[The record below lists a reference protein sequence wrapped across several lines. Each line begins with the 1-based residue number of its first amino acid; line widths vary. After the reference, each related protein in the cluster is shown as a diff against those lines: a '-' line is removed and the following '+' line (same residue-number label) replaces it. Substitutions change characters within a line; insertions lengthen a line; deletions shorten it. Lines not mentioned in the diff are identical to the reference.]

1 MQKLPIRRSK
11 APRRRRMAVT
21 AVSGI
26 AAGCTVL
33 CPAPIALARPAT
45 TTAPVPTALTAP
57 SQAPAEDAARD
68 DESVRTVT
76 DGDTLWSMA
85 EEVYGSGARWPDLYR
100 ASRDGIEK
108 AARSHGLPSG
118 GGGHWIFAG
127 TAIRTPAPAAKTQA
141 PAVKTQAP
149 ATKAQD
155 PAAKTRTP
163 ATADPH
169 LTRFERQLAQAGY
182 TSQSGS
188 EAVFDLDRRYCEGT
202 LFSGMWPN
210 PQSPYIVS
218 NLPEVPGQTANTN
231 PPVTWRLR
239 EDEAVVLIGTTP
251 PPEAYFSFDLTMV
264 RGSLHTGP
272 VLWPAVGDPVNRG
285 TVKTAGPTPFG
296 QPFALVMTG
305 HERTRAE
312 VHEML
317 AASGLGGAIN
327 DATVP
332 PAMFRLGLGEDADQ
346 FLLGIRTA
354 APEPG
359 FEKALDAY
367 RDAPPLQILRVRP
380 KGASA
385 DQTKPV
391 YAPAPLPVPRLRTA
405 GTGATELD
413 LNPSLQELR
422 QRIIDAH
429 PGFEARDVVTERG
442 FEQSYPGLQSN
453 KVIDP
458 PTPGIGAL
466 SNDADDPLS
475 PSFSLPDGSFVVA
488 YGTNHVATR
497 QASYSSI
504 SLYADEE
511 AAVSVTAKNHR
522 DLRGT
527 ARDYLPG
534 SPDADKLYAWTFS
547 RAGDAG
553 PTGPHVTELPSASTD
568 FCAQYGAE
576 RPVDMSRMQA
586 VARAYMQPETLTH
599 PALSSLL
606 LDRLLVFTPKP
617 KSK

>member
-1 MQKLPIRRSK
+1 MQKLPIRHSK

-33 CPAPIALARPAT
+33 CPAPAASAHPAT
-45 TTAPVPTALTAP
+45 ADPAPTALTAP
-57 SQAPAEDAARD
+57 PPAPSEDTGND
-68 DESVRTVT
+68 SGSVRTVT
-76 DGDTLWSMA
+76 DGDTLWSVA
-85 EEVYGSGARWPDLYR
+85 EEVYGTGARWPDLYR
-100 ASRDGIEK
+100 ASLDGIEK
-108 AARSHGLPSG
+108 AARSHGLPSDG
-118 GGGHWIFAG
+118 DGHWIFAG
-127 TAIRTPAPAAKTQA
+127 TALRTPAPAAKTSAA
-141 PAVKTQAP
+141 PP
-149 ATKAQD
+149 ADAHV
-155 PAAKTRTP
+155 A
-163 ATADPH
+163 
-169 LTRFERQLAQAGY
+169 RFERRLAQSGY
-182 TSQSGS
+182 VSQSGT
-188 EAVFDLDRRYCEGT
+188 EAVFDLNRRYCEGA

-210 PQSPYIVS
+210 PQSPYIVT
-218 NLPEVPGQTANTN
+218 NLPEVPGQKANTN
-231 PPVTWRLR
+231 PPVTWRMR

-264 RGSLHTGP
+264 RGSLNTGP

-296 QPFALVMTG
+296 QPFALVITG

-332 PAMFRLGLGEDADQ
+332 PAMFRLGLGDDADQ

-359 FEKALDAY
+359 SEKALDDY
-367 RDAPPLQILRVRP
+367 RAAPPLRILRVRP

-385 DQTKPV
+385 DQTTPV
-391 YAPAPLPVPRLRTA
+391 YAPAPLPVPRLRVA

-413 LNPSLQELR
+413 LNPSLQKLR

-429 PGFEARDVVTERG
+429 PGFEARDVAMERG

-475 PSFSLPDGSFVVA
+475 PPFSLPDGSFVVA

-527 ARDYLPG
+527 ARDYLPA
-534 SPDADKLYAWTFS
+534 SPDADQLYAWTFS

-553 PTGPHVTELPSASTD
+553 PTGPHVTALPPAGTD
-568 FCAQYGAE
+568 FCAQYGAD

-606 LDRLLVFTPKP
+606 LDRLLVFTPTS
-617 KSK
+617 KSP

>member
-1 MQKLPIRRSK
+1 
-11 APRRRRMAVT
+11 MAVT
-21 AVSGI
+21 AVSGL

-33 CPAPIALARPAT
+33 CPATTALAQPLAPAAAPAP
-45 TTAPVPTALTAP
+45 TAPTAPTAP
-57 SQAPAEDAARD
+57 PPAEDAAND
-68 DESVRTVT
+68 GEKDVRTVT

-85 EEVYGSGARWPDLYR
+85 EEIYGSGAKWPDLYR
-100 ASRDGIEK
+100 ANQDGIAK
-108 AARSHGLPSG
+108 AARAHGFPSDG
-118 GGGHWIFAG
+118 NGHRIFAG
-127 TAIRTPAPAAKTQA
+127 TAVHAPASPTARA
-141 PAVKTQAP
+141 
-149 ATKAQD
+149 AT
-155 PAAKTRTP
+155 PGR
-163 ATADPH
+163 ADPH
-169 LTRFERQLAQAGY
+169 VTRFQRQVARSGY
-182 TSQSGS
+182 VSQSGS
-188 EAVFDLDRRYCEGT
+188 EAVFDMSRRYCEGA

-210 PQSPYIVS
+210 PQSPYIVT

-231 PPVTWRLR
+231 PPVTWRMR

-251 PPEAYFSFDLTMV
+251 PPEAYFSFDLSMV

-272 VLWPAVGDPVNRG
+272 VLWPSVGDPVNRG
-285 TVKTAGPTPFG
+285 TVKTAGSTPFG
-296 QPFALVMTG
+296 QPFALVITG

-317 AASGLGGAIN
+317 AASGLSGAIN

-359 FEKALDAY
+359 FEKALDDY
-367 RDAPPLQILRVRP
+367 RAAPPLQILRVRP

-391 YAPAPLPVPRLRTA
+391 YAPAPLPVPRLRVA

-413 LNPSLQELR
+413 LNPSLRKLR

-429 PGFEARDVVTERG
+429 PGFEARDVALERG

-488 YGTNHVATR
+488 YGANHVATR

-527 ARDYLPG
+527 ARDYLPD
-534 SPDADKLYAWTFS
+534 SPDADQLYAWTFS

-553 PTGPHVTELPSASTD
+553 PTGPHVTELPPAGTD
-568 FCAQYGAE
+568 FCAQFGAD

-606 LDRLLVFTPKP
+606 LDRLLVFTPKST
-617 KSK
+617 SK

>member
-1 MQKLPIRRSK
+1 MRDGNPPHSHSPEPCVQKLPIRRSK
-11 APRRRRMAVT
+11 APRRHRMAVT

-33 CPAPIALARPAT
+33 CPAPTALARPM
-45 TTAPVPTALTAP
+45 TAAPAPTALTAP
-57 SQAPAEDAARD
+57 PPLPAKDAANGG
-68 DESVRTVT
+68 ENVRTVT

-85 EEVYGSGARWPDLYR
+85 EEIYGSGAKWPDLYR

-108 AARSHGLPSG
+108 AARAHGFPSDDD
-118 GGGHWIFAG
+118 GHRIFAG
-127 TAIRTPAPAAKTQA
+127 TAIRTPASPRAGAA
-141 PAVKTQAP
+141 
-149 ATKAQD
+149 
-155 PAAKTRTP
+155 TP
-163 ATADPH
+163 DRADPH
-169 LTRFERQLAQAGY
+169 VARFQRQVAQSGY
-182 TSQSGS
+182 VSQSGS
-188 EAVFDLDRRYCEGT
+188 EAVFDLNRRYCEGT

-210 PQSPYIVS
+210 PQSPYIVT

-380 KGASA
+380 KGTSA

-413 LNPSLQELR
+413 LNPSLQKLR
-422 QRIIDAH
+422 QRIIAAH
-429 PGFEARDVVTERG
+429 PGFEARDVAMERG

-511 AAVSVTAKNHR
+511 AAVSVAAKNHR

-527 ARDYLPG
+527 ARDYLPD

-547 RAGDAG
+547 RAGDTG
-553 PTGPHVTELPSASTD
+553 PTGPHVTELPSAGAD
-568 FCAQYGAE
+568 FCAQYGAD

-606 LDRLLVFTPKP
+606 LDRLLVFTPKS